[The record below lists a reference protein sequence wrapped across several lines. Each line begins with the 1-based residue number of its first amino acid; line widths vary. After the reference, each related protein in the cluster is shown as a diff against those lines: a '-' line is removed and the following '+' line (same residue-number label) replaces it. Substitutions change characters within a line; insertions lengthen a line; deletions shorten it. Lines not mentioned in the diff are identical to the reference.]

1 MTTETI
7 EAPEAAAAESSPA
20 APAAAPAP
28 AAAAPAPSLLQ
39 RGAAAAPPPAAAAPA
54 AAPAAPATIPEKFIV
69 KREDGTVDHE
79 ATALKIATEGYAPL
93 ERRLHAG
100 DAPPKAADDYAPTL
114 PDGFKLDDLK
124 KDPLY
129 TGFLKGAHARGM
141 TNAQLSYVLEGW
153 AQREQMRSSPEVAEA
168 ELRKDWPDDATLQA
182 GLVRAFRAT
191 AAYAGNDETR
201 ARLEAKFSNDPDFI
215 RLMSRIGGE
224 MAEDKPAAGLN
235 VNESET
241 LDSLMKHPAYFDAK
255 HPEHGMIVSRTKAL
269 YAKKTGGT

>member
-7 EAPEAAAAESSPA
+7 EAPAPVAAE
-20 APAAAPAP
+20 PAAAPAP
-28 AAAAPAPSLLQ
+28 AAAAPAAPAPSLLA
-39 RGAAAAPPPAAAAPA
+39 RGAAAPAPAAAAAPA
-54 AAPAAPATIPEKFIV
+54 AAPAAPPTIPEKFIV

-100 DAPPKAADDYAPTL
+100 EAPPKTPDDYAPTL
-114 PDGFKLDDLK
+114 PDGLKLDDLK

-129 TGFLKGAHARGM
+129 TGFLKGAHSRGM

-153 AQREQMRSSPEVAEA
+153 AQREQMRNSPEVAETA
-168 ELRKDWPDDATLQA
+168 LRAHWPDDATMQA

-201 ARLEAKFSNDPDFI
+201 AKLEAKFANDPDFI
-215 RLMSRIGGE
+215 LLMSRIGGE
-224 MAEDKPAAGLN
+224 MAEDRPAAGLN
-235 VNESET
+235 ANESET
-241 LDSLMKHPAYFDAK
+241 LQSLMGHPAYFDTK
-255 HPEHGMIVSRTKAL
+255 HPEHGAIVARTKAL